1 MKIDHKKSYKDFGNQ
16 FSVDNDITEFWGS
29 VSLLKEI
36 ISPFNLDLIENKKIM
51 EVGVG
56 SGRIINNL
64 AKFNPKQI
72 VGIEPSI
79 AINIAKKNI
88 DFPKLEL
95 LNIEAQNMKFNN
107 EFDFVFSLGVIHHIP
122 EYKEA
127 LKKIHVSLKDDGKF
141 IIWVYGKEGNE
152 LYLLIFNNLRK
163 ITIIL
168 PDLILRIF
176 SQFLTITT
184 YFYGFLCKFISLPLK
199 DYFINVFNKFSFK
212 HRSYVIFDQLNPSY
226 SKYFT
231 KQELIKNLEEAGF
244 KIEILNHR
252 LKYSYTAICSK

>member
-29 VSLLKEI
+29 LSLLKEI

-95 LNIEAQNMKFNN
+95 LNI
-107 EFDFVFSLGVIHHIP
+107 
-122 EYKEA
+122 
-127 LKKIHVSLKDDGKF
+127 
-141 IIWVYGKEGNE
+141 
-152 LYLLIFNNLRK
+152 
-163 ITIIL
+163 
-168 PDLILRIF
+168 
-176 SQFLTITT
+176 
-184 YFYGFLCKFISLPLK
+184 
-199 DYFINVFNKFSFK
+199 
-212 HRSYVIFDQLNPSY
+212 
-226 SKYFT
+226 
-231 KQELIKNLEEAGF
+231 
-244 KIEILNHR
+244 
-252 LKYSYTAICSK
+252 

>member
-64 AKFNPKQI
+64 AKFKPKQI

-95 LNIEAQNMKFNN
+95 LNIEAQNMSFNN

-127 LKKIHVSLKDDGKF
+127 LKKIHDSLKHDGKF

-168 PDLILRIF
+168 PDLILRII

-199 DYFINVFNKFSFK
+199 DYFISVFNKFSFK

>member
-64 AKFNPKQI
+64 AKFKPKQI

-95 LNIEAQNMKFNN
+95 LNIEAQNMSFNN

-127 LKKIHVSLKDDGKF
+127 LKKIHDSLKHDGKF

-168 PDLILRIF
+168 PDLILRII